1 MAATV
6 LAQRQRE
13 LMAPTAT
20 DIGLRTVVTPT
31 IGQPLTGSPKRAAAA
46 IGALAGLGSL
56 AAVYGFESLMTYRR
70 RRAAGGRLGVD
81 TSGLSA
87 TAPGVGAT
95 AAGELVGS
103 RSAREER

>member
-1 MAATV
+1 MSLVAA
-6 LAQRQRE
+6 
-13 LMAPTAT
+13 
-20 DIGLRTVVTPT
+20 
-31 IGQPLTGSPKRAAAA
+31 
-46 IGALAGLGSL
+46 
-56 AAVYGFESLMTYRR
+56 YGFESLMTYRR